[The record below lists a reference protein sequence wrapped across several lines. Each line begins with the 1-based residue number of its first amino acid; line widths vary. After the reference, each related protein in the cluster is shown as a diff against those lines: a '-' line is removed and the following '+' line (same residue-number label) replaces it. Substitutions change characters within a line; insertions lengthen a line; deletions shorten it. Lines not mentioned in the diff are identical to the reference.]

1 MVVTII
7 ITVSVFALAMLGFFY
22 WRAIICGIARQPISD
37 PIRVAAEV
45 VSEGIGPRD
54 FRNIIIL
61 KDLSPDLYGRSECF
75 KGICANYTIVERL
88 GKLLPVLSAWAD
100 VEMTTCS
107 RYAAVLMHQHLQR
120 NMIYAAQV
128 RGM

>member
-1 MVVTII
+1 M
-7 ITVSVFALAMLGFFY
+7 
-22 WRAIICGIARQPISD
+22 
-37 PIRVAAEV
+37 
-45 VSEGIGPRD
+45 SEGIGPRD

-75 KGICANYTIVERL
+75 KGICAYYTIVERL